1 MIPKANES
9 VDTAA
14 QGPNPAHLHLRQ
26 PSQTS
31 EGEFG
36 GATPLG
42 EVLRTP
48 AGGIGLTSTNG
59 EASGQY
65 RDDDEQ
71 QGLEAF
77 PAPLGS
83 PQRFRSDAIT
93 PRHEKGA
100 VDGMPKSV
108 TFLGEVQP
116 ERPATQPE
124 RAVLPATPR
133 RIALS

>member
-36 GATPLG
+36 GAAPSSEFTPLG

-48 AGGIGLTSTNG
+48 AGGIGLRTRLNNF
-59 EASGQY
+59 E
-65 RDDDEQ
+65 
-71 QGLEAF
+71 
-77 PAPLGS
+77 
-83 PQRFRSDAIT
+83 
-93 PRHEKGA
+93 
-100 VDGMPKSV
+100 
-108 TFLGEVQP
+108 
-116 ERPATQPE
+116 
-124 RAVLPATPR
+124 
-133 RIALS
+133 